1 MDIIL
6 YLLQLIQELY
16 QINRFLLFFVCK
28 YIPLKQWAYDDLHSP
43 KYQKFKVDR
52 LPVIKTF
59 LRQDWQF
66 LLEYYQWKYHKPVRP
81 VQRRSDR
88 SSLKTSSALSV
99 ALLIITSMIITAATA
114 NISVRSVD
122 RLSPAGNMSPLPS
135 VSSVPTAAIPL
146 SRKRTGSFSA
156 STNVSTRTALFISI
170 ISKKWK
176 TNICCPLTEDQD
188 INFTI
193 SIGNLPWISFAW
205 ILTPSLSL
213 YHILTTPFFPY
224 GISLYF
230 LFYPYLYLIIIIYQL
245 LSNGKNYLEIKCFFV
260 KKRC

>member
-1 MDIIL
+1 MTICIPPN
-6 YLLQLIQELY
+6 IK
-16 QINRFLLFFVCK
+16 NSKWTGFLSSKL
-28 YIPLKQWAYDDLHSP
+28 S
-43 KYQKFKVDR
+43 
-52 LPVIKTF
+52 
-59 LRQDWQF
+59 
-66 LLEYYQWKYHKPVRP
+66 
-81 VQRRSDR
+81 SDR
-88 SSLKTSSALSV
+88 TGSSFSNTINGNTTNLSDRFREDPTDPSLKTSSALSV
-99 ALLIITSMIITAATA
+99 ALLIITSMIIMAATA

-224 GISLYF
+224 GIPLYF

>member
-43 KYQKFKVDR
+43 KYQNSKWTGFLSSR
-52 LPVIKTF
+52 LS
-59 LRQDWQF
+59 
-66 LLEYYQWKYHKPVRP
+66 
-81 VQRRSDR
+81 SDR
-88 SSLKTSSALSV
+88 TGSSFSNTINGNTTNLSDRFREDPTDPSLKTSSALSV
-99 ALLIITSMIITAATA
+99 ALLIITSMIIMAATA

-170 ISKKWK
+170 ISTKWK

-205 ILTPSLSL
+205 ILTPSLRMRL
-213 YHILTTPFFPY
+213 P
-224 GISLYF
+224 
-230 LFYPYLYLIIIIYQL
+230 
-245 LSNGKNYLEIKCFFV
+245 
-260 KKRC
+260 